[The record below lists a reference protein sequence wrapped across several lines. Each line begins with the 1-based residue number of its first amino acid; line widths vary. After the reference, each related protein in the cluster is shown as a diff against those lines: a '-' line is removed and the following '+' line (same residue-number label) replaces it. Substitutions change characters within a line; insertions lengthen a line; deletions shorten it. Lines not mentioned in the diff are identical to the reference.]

1 MQITQKDEV
10 FHFKILC
17 VHDRLTDGGIELF
30 VSSLCLFA
38 FQNPNNNLPL
48 TCTLASLRLIG
59 GSGPGEGRVE
69 IYYRGTWGTVCDD
82 NWDKNDA
89 RVVCRQLGYSFAV
102 SAPHSARFGQGS
114 GKIWLDDVQ
123 CQGNESFLGNCRHRP
138 LGENNCGHHEDA
150 SVICSSKRINKQI
163 VIHNYYSFY

>member
-10 FHFKILC
+10 FHFKIFC
-17 VHDRLTDGGIELF
+17 VHDRITNGGIELF
-30 VSSLCLFA
+30 VFSLYLLV
-38 FQNPNNNLPL
+38 FQNPNNMNLPPTYAL
-48 TCTLASLRLIG
+48 ETLRLIG

-123 CQGNESFLGNCRHRP
+123 CQGNETSIVNCRHRP
-138 LGENNCGHHEDA
+138 WGVHNCGHHEDA
-150 SVICSSKRINKQI
+150 SVICSSKLNNK
-163 VIHNYYSFY
+163 

>member
-10 FHFKILC
+10 FHFKIFC
-17 VHDRLTDGGIELF
+17 VHDRITNGGIELF
-30 VSSLCLFA
+30 VFSLCLFVL
-38 FQNPNNNLPL
+38 QNPNNMNLPPTYAL
-48 TCTLASLRLIG
+48 ETLRLIG

-89 RVVCRQLGYSFAV
+89 RVVCRQLGYSSAV

-123 CQGNESFLGNCRHRP
+123 CQGNESSIGNCRHRP
-138 LGENNCGHHEDA
+138 WSENNCGHHEDA
-150 SVICSSKRINKQI
+150 SVICSSKRINK
-163 VIHNYYSFY
+163 

>member
-10 FHFKILC
+10 FHFKIFC
-17 VHDRLTDGGIELF
+17 VHDRITNGGIELF
-30 VSSLCLFA
+30 VFSLCLFLL
-38 FQNPNNNLPL
+38 QNPNNMNLPP
-48 TCTLASLRLIG
+48 TYTVETLRLIG

-123 CQGNESFLGNCRHRP
+123 CQGNETSIVNCRHRP
-138 LGENNCGHHEDA
+138 WGVHNCGHHGDA
-150 SVICSSKRINKQI
+150 SVICSSKLNNK
-163 VIHNYYSFY
+163 

>member
-1 MQITQKDEV
+1 MIYHSMICVIHKG
-10 FHFKILC
+10 LC
-17 VHDRLTDGGIELF
+17 NH
-30 VSSLCLFA
+30 
-38 FQNPNNNLPL
+38 PL
-48 TCTLASLRLIG
+48 TLTFDSPLLFKLDSTLASLRLIG

-69 IYYRGTWGTVCDD
+69 IYYNDTWGTVCDD

-123 CQGNESFLGNCRHRP
+123 CQGNESSIVNCRHRP
-138 LGENNCGHHEDA
+138 WGENNCGHHEDA
-150 SVICSSKRINKQI
+150 SVICSSKRINK
-163 VIHNYYSFY
+163 